1 MTKRSMFE
9 DDPLEDFTRREITL
23 GENTKRVYV
32 SGTGPRDVSKGSRE
46 ASTGTEA
53 ADTKLSSAFCFAP
66 RSLAFAR
73 DRTSTALSS
82 SVVTMASENGETFA
96 GGYAMCAAR
105 REANAELNG
114 SWTMARNEEPRAWE
128 SLMLF
133 QVDPSW
139 YERYWLQQ
147 PAPRKPGIFAFF
159 RRILSQLRLT
169 RRQDA
174 QAEHSLSNE
183 VARPSVAQTFF

>member
-1 MTKRSMFE
+1 MW
-9 DDPLEDFTRREITL
+9 
-23 GENTKRVYV
+23 
-32 SGTGPRDVSKGSRE
+32 SKGSRE